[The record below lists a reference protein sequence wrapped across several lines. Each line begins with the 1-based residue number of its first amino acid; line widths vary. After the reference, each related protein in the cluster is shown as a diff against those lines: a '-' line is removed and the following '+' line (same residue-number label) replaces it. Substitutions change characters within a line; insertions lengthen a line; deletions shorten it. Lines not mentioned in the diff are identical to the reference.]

1 MRSRKKKIIGI
12 LAAWATSIAV
22 AYLAGILYA
31 FLFEKRYPAHFSSNL
46 GVSDA
51 GNLDHF
57 FLIGSIVAVTAAV
70 ITTLA
75 TIFIAWPLY
84 IFSRRLKIFTLWVY
98 FFSGIIIGSCVLVVL
113 GAIQIY
119 LGFFSS
125 IGNYWFEILTIL
137 IASTTATVIFG
148 MIVRTKSASARMR
161 ERSGSNR
168 VDR

>member
-1 MRSRKKKIIGI
+1 MRSKRKKIIGI

-31 FLFEKRYPAHFSSNL
+31 FLLQRRYPAHF
-46 GVSDA
+46 V
-51 GNLDHF
+51 GNLWPNNTGNLEHF
-57 FLIGSIVAVTAAV
+57 FLIGNIVAVTAAV
-70 ITTLA
+70 IAMLA

-84 IFSRRLKIFTLWVY
+84 LFFRRLKIFTLWAY

-125 IGNYWFEILTIL
+125 IGNYWFEILAIL
-137 IASTTATVIFG
+137 IASTSATVIFG
-148 MIVRTKSASARMR
+148 MITRTKSASARMR
-161 ERSGSNR
+161 ERSGFNR